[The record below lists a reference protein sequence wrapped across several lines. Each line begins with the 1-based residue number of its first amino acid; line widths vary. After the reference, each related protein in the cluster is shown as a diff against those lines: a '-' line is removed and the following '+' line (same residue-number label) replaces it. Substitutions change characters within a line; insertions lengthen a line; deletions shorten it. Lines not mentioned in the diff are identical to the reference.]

1 MSVFLQLL
9 ASELFGLLPT
19 ISATAVTDGV
29 KIHGLLAAANL

>member
-19 ISATAVTDGV
+19 ILATAVTDGV
-29 KIHGLLAAANL
+29 KIHGLLAVANL